1 MLYYVDYCGFLVHLF
16 FDSDERIF
24 DILIKHRNV
33 YIGKPTLLYDIIQDK
48 RFDSFIKN
56 IDEIKLKERLNVLF
70 DVLFNYRFI
79 LMKKFEPNNINDH
92 QKNFLKQFWDIFD
105 TKRPNN
111 YDYYH
116 ILKCITNGIDPYE
129 DNSNSDENQQTEEIE
144 EKNDEEINVEKNN
157 DDENIALNNN
167 EYDSDKEI
175 QINNENQI
183 MKLQDILILKI
194 FGYLLDKANEYN
206 EILHKFNSFEKVEN
220 YNNFAGAMFD
230 LECVSL
236 VSKRYHMLF
245 KKLINNNPVWNTSE
259 LTLSSKLFEHSL
271 YSFTYQHT
279 KFIPNCHFKNIFNRI
294 YELVIKTDESDLE
307 QQWTYRNYFIQPHE
321 DYLIFE
327 DEDMQFQYGCSIGQY
342 GYFIYP
348 PPMPNLRIMT
358 IPNYHGFD
366 DSIYNDLFIYCI
378 QSFNVPTLEIF
389 NIGLCDR
396 GELQTWR
403 YFEGF
408 MLIELFQQL
417 IKYHHSSLKLV
428 KVTLDPEFNMV
439 DEILQLFTKYTNTQI
454 LFIFNDKPYGENYET
469 KVEDDGIYI
478 IIDRLKHYSNMKIK
492 LEGYVDE

>member
-24 DILIKHRNV
+24 DILIKHKDV
-33 YIGKPTLLYDIIQDK
+33 LIGKPTLIYDIIQDK

-70 DVLFNYRFI
+70 QVLFNYKFI
-79 LMKKFEPNNINDH
+79 LMKKFEPDNINDH
-92 QKNFLKQFWDIFD
+92 QKNFLKQFWDIFN
-105 TKRPNN
+105 TEPPN
-111 YDYYH
+111 YFDYYE
-116 ILKCITNGIDPYE
+116 ILNCIANEIDPYE
-129 DNSNSDENQQTEEIE
+129 DNSNSDKNQQTEELE
-144 EKNDEEINVEKNN
+144 DFNDEESN
-157 DDENIALNNN
+157 DEENITLNNN
-167 EYDSDKEI
+167 DYDSDSDKEK
-175 QINNENQI
+175 QINNDNQI

-194 FGYLLDKANEYN
+194 YGYLVDNANEYN
-206 EILHKFNSFEKVEN
+206 EILHKFIHNEKAEY
-220 YNNFAGAMFD
+220 YNNFFNAMFD
-230 LECVSL
+230 LESVSL
-236 VSKRYHMLF
+236 VSKRFHMLF
-245 KKLINNNPVWNTSE
+245 KKLINNNPVWNSSE
-259 LTLSSKLFEHSL
+259 WTLSSKLFEHSL

-279 KFIPNCHFKNIFNRI
+279 RFIPNCQFKDIFNRI
-294 YELVIKTDESDLE
+294 YELVIKTDDNDLE
-307 QQWTYRNYFIQPHE
+307 QQWTHRNYFIQPHE
-321 DYLIFE
+321 DYIIFE
-327 DEDMQFQYGCSIGQY
+327 EENMQFHYGYSIGQY

-403 YFEGF
+403 CFEGF

-428 KVTLDPEFNMV
+428 KVTSKSWIHMV